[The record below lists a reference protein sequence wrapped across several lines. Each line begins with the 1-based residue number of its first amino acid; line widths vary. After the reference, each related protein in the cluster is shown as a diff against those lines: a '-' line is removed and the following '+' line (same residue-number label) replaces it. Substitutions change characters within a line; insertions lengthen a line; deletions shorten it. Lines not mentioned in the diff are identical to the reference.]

1 MNQIKRLITCCLVAC
16 ILLMQLIPVVYAT
29 NSTGTQVSVCIS
41 DGETQRTY
49 SAIAYADD
57 LYFPAESF
65 GEITNYRFTNGQDK
79 YGYILGRKILSVEK
93 NTGKFQIMLFQH
105 EGTVPIISKDG
116 TDYLSASALL
126 PWMNVRCTVDNGILE
141 ILPDGLSIWEVVDN
155 FNYSDYMFNV
165 YQQFGDSTS
174 MIVGWEAMTVFDTII
189 NLRWNRLIPA
199 DISFENGLSI
209 STMYDREC
217 YVDILV
223 NLLNPEIAA
232 EKYEKA
238 LKETS
243 KWNNYLDDYLEE
255 RGIDEKKIQLAI
267 DDYYRICGDYETGEM
282 IFNGTQTW
290 LYMREFFRDYKK
302 VTKYLD
308 VFHVLKMC
316 EIVFEMDTEYRE
328 FINWLADQSTGNTV
342 FDEALNET
350 SAVIDE
356 NSGVITAYYLK
367 LLSTVVKDIPK
378 NVFDAIANNT
388 MNDTIIELCNGYKNG
403 FFGSLDAYMDIAKV
417 VYSTILPVAGGYEEM
432 AKIHV
437 TETIQ
442 DYCWELAQELEN
454 QTMTKDNILRIRQ
467 SYLTA
472 LRTSKLAF
480 EGKQELIDVKAF
492 GVITIFDGEGLM
504 DGMLN
509 RIDDKILDL
518 AATVDATENDSI
530 EGKGLY
536 SKELKTLF
544 SQIVEQSEC
553 NEPIGSTNTRDVFN
567 ETYWHMS
574 FGQSLGYNY
583 VAKFSA
589 DGTFVARGM
598 GSGAY
603 KNGTYTYSDGKL
615 VIIFDIDGFGHPS
628 TIEYSGNQT
637 GFTSLDKYPMQVG
650 EAHYSIVPDAD
661 MAQYFNKGLT
671 NEDTADSVLADGEY
685 YGRLQSWDQNSMT
698 VELFEFLGWNEM
710 YMYREFEQTG
720 KTVTLDIDESSVWLE
735 WAWGETG
742 NDIKCK
748 SIDAALNTEIWG
760 GGTTVKEQCPMQ
772 INFAVK
778 NGIVEKIVF
787 LYAA

>member
-1 MNQIKRLITCCLVAC
+1 MKQTKKIITLCLAAC
-16 ILLMQLIPVVYAT
+16 ILSLQLASVAYAT
-29 NSTGTQVSVCIS
+29 NSTGTPIAVCIS
-41 DGETQRTY
+41 NGDTQRSY
-49 SAIAYADD
+49 PAISYAND
-57 LYFPAESF
+57 LYLPAETF

-93 NTGKFQIMLFQH
+93 HTGNFQIMLFQH

-116 TDYLSASALL
+116 IDYLSASALL

-141 ILPDGLSIWEVVDN
+141 VLPDGLSIWEVVHDFSYN
-155 FNYSDYMFNV
+155 DYMFNV

-189 NLRWNRLIPA
+189 NLRWNRLIPT

-217 YVDILV
+217 YADILV
-223 NLLNPEIAA
+223 NLLNSEIAA

-238 LKETS
+238 LRETS
-243 KWNNYLDDYLEE
+243 KWNKHLDDYLEE
-255 RGIDEKKIQLAI
+255 KGIDEKKIQLAI

-290 LYMREFFRDYKK
+290 LYLREFFRDYEK

-308 VFHVLKMC
+308 IFHVVKMC

-328 FINWLADQSTGNTV
+328 FVNWLADQSTGNTV
-342 FDEALNET
+342 FDDALKET
-350 SAVIDE
+350 SAVLNE
-356 NSGVITAYYLK
+356 NSGVISAYYLK
-367 LLSTVVKDIPK
+367 LLSTVVNDIPDA
-378 NVFDAIANNT
+378 VLDAIANNT
-388 MNDTIIELCNGYKNG
+388 MNDTVIELCNGYKNG

-417 VYSTILPVAGGYEEM
+417 VYSTILPVAGGYEAM
-432 AKIHV
+432 AKVHV

-480 EGKQELIDVKAF
+480 ESKQELIDVKAF
-492 GVITIFDGEGLM
+492 GVITVFDGEGLM
-504 DGMLN
+504 DGMFN
-509 RIDDKILDL
+509 RIDDKILDFT
-518 AATVDATENDSI
+518 ATVNATENDSV
-530 EGKGLY
+530 EGKDLY
-536 SKELKTLF
+536 SKELKKLF
-544 SQIVEQSEC
+544 SQIGKQPEYSE
-553 NEPIGSTNTRDVFN
+553 PFDSTNSRDIFD

-603 KNGTYTYSDGKL
+603 ENGTYIYSNGKL
-615 VIIFDIDGFGHPS
+615 VIVFDIDGFGYPS
-628 TIEYSGNQT
+628 TIEYSGNKD

-650 EAHYSIVPDAD
+650 EDFYTLNPDDGSFFDGGIESDPATD
-661 MAQYFNKGLT
+661 A
-671 NEDTADSVLADGEY
+671 AVVSDGEY
-685 YGRLQSWDQNSMT
+685 YGYLQSWDQNSMT
-698 VELFEFLGWNEM
+698 VELYEFLGWNEE
-710 YMYREFEQTG
+710 YMYREFVQTG
-720 KTVTLDIDESSVWLE
+720 KTITMDIEQSSIWLE
-735 WAWGETG
+735 WPWSDDG
-742 NDIKCK
+742 NDMKCK

-760 GGTTVKEQCPMQ
+760 GGTTVRENCTFE
-772 INFAVK
+772 ICFVVK
-778 NGIVEKIVF
+778 NGAVEKIVL
-787 LYAA
+787 LYAS